1 MGREDVNID
10 GVMDYQDA
18 VDALYA
24 RMPTRMGPSLDRISR
39 LAELLDHPERTAPAL
54 HLTGTNG
61 KTTTARMVTSLLAAF
76 GVGAG
81 VYTSPHL
88 QDVRER
94 VALASRPISTQ
105 EFAETWAYL

>member
-1 MGREDVNID
+1 
-10 GVMDYQDA
+10 MDYQDA

-24 RMPTRMGPSLDRISR
+24 RMPARMGPSLDRITR
-39 LAELLDHPERTAPAL
+39 LAELLDHPERTAPAV

-61 KTTTARMVTSLLAAF
+61 KTTTARMVASLLAAF

-94 VALASRPISTQ
+94 VALA
-105 EFAETWAYL
+105 